1 MSLRILGIDPG
12 LNITGYGV
20 LEADGGRLR
29 LCEAG
34 VVRGKSRGLA
44 HQTAGRNP
52 RGRGRSDCQLAARA

>member
-1 MSLRILGIDPG
+1 MHRIVDIPFASSASIPG

-20 LEADGGRLR
+20 LEVGGGRLR

-44 HQTAGRNP
+44 DASGWS
-52 RGRGRSDCQLAARA
+52 RSTRAWPT

>member
-20 LEADGGRLR
+20 LEVDGGRLR

-34 VVRGKSRGLA
+34 VVRGKVARVA
-44 HQTAGRNP
+44 DHAAGRNP
-52 RGRGRSDCQLAARA
+52 RGRGRRDRQPAARR